1 METQLPID
9 LSLYNNANIANGFV
23 NFWTET
29 VFKRRRWIV
38 EQRCCPRKINSNSAK
53 LQIL

>member
-29 VFKRRRWIV
+29 FLNVGVGSLNNDAVHEK
-38 EQRCCPRKINSNSAK
+38 
-53 LQIL
+53 

>member
-9 LSLYNNANIANGFV
+9 LSLYNNANIPNRFV

-29 VFKRRRWIV
+29 VFVSVGVGSLKDDAV
-38 EQRCCPRKINSNSAK
+38 HDK
-53 LQIL
+53 

>member
-1 METQLPID
+1 MGFLHGN
-9 LSLYNNANIANGFV
+9 LSLYNNANIANGLV
-23 NFWTET
+23 KFWTET

-38 EQRCCPRKINSNSAK
+38 EQRCCPRKINYNFTK